1 MRSSSRSTKAHHRFR
16 GSSSREK
23 SFSHATK
30 TASGADTL
38 CDLSVRVAH
47 LPRTRSRKRARVRL
61 LWQGSLLVG
70 ALLVLSGMV
79 LGLAFAGSPERL
91 PAGAQIAGIDV
102 ASLTPGEARSM
113 LERRERKLGDVPVV
127 F

>member
-1 MRSSSRSTKAHHRFR
+1 MRSSSRSTKAHHRSS

-23 SFSHATK
+23 SSFRGTELPAELAQTK

-38 CDLSVRVAH
+38 RSLSVRAEH

-61 LWQGSLLVG
+61 LWQWGLLAGSLV
-70 ALLVLSGMV
+70 VLSVTV

-91 PAGAQIAGIDV
+91 PAGARVGVLRAAGL
-102 ASLTPGEARSM
+102 AT
-113 LERRERKLGDVPVV
+113 
-127 F
+127 